1 MSLCIATVPVLAPY
15 AVRGRGLSRRRRAG
29 VTSRVVQT
37 CASSQKTDPGFAED
51 KSAVPLGRRAA
62 LLLSVSLAVFVP
74 PPLTLPAFAD
84 TNTSSSVRFEP
95 IPNERWSAV
104 EITTQV
110 PSSWQ
115 TRPGQ
120 RTKQSKFMMYTD
132 SYGPNY
138 RYTTSLAKFVDT
150 DGVVTANMISLQ
162 VQSRGG
168 QDSITDLG
176 PIANIDA
183 AKAFGIDTEDIALAE
198 VVSSNKRNDAKKQ
211 SYYEWE
217 LLCPTGTRVL
227 ISACISGGGLYVL
240 SVEATVAQWEKNA
253 DALRNTVENFAVP
266 VVAESTLDVSN
277 RIYNS
282 ASDAGFQ

>member
-1 MSLCIATVPVLAPY
+1 MSLCITTVPVLAPC

-37 CASSQKTDPGFAED
+37 RASSQKTDPGFAED

-74 PPLTLPAFAD
+74 PTLTLPAFAD

-104 EITTQV
+104 EITTHV

>member
-1 MSLCIATVPVLAPY
+1 MSLCITTVPVLAPC

-37 CASSQKTDPGFAED
+37 RASSQKTDPGFAED

-74 PPLTLPAFAD
+74 PTLTLPAFAD

-104 EITTQV
+104 EITTHV

-150 DGVVTANMISLQ
+150 DGIVTANMISLQ

>member
-1 MSLCIATVPVLAPY
+1 MSLCITTVPVLAPC

-37 CASSQKTDPGFAED
+37 RASSQKTDPGFAED

-74 PPLTLPAFAD
+74 PTLTLPAFAD

-104 EITTQV
+104 EITTHV

-138 RYTTSLAKFVDT
+138 RYTTLLAKFVDT

>member
-1 MSLCIATVPVLAPY
+1 MSLCITTVPVLAPC

-37 CASSQKTDPGFAED
+37 RASSQKTDPGFAED

-74 PPLTLPAFAD
+74 PTLTLPAFAD

-104 EITTQV
+104 EITTHV

-227 ISACISGGGLYVL
+227 ISAWISGGGLYVL